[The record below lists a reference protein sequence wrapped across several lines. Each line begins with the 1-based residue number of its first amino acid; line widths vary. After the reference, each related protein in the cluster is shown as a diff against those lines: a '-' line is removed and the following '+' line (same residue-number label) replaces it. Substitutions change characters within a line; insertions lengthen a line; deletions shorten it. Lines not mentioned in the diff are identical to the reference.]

1 MSSFDEYVCGV
12 NPLMSVGVLDLCG
25 VDTVVSGV
33 DELIKK
39 VGRDIVDRDFV
50 YIDSPIFI
58 KCAARNH
65 NYPDCVSLL

>member
-12 NPLMSVGVLDLCG
+12 TPLMSVGVLNLCG

-50 YIDSPIFI
+50 Y
-58 KCAARNH
+58 
-65 NYPDCVSLL
+65 NY